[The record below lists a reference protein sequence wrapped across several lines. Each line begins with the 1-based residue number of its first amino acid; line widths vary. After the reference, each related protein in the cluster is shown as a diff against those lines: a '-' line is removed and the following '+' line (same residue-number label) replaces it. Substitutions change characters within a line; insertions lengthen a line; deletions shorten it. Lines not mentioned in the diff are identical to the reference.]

1 VKNFIRWFK
10 NSKGVK
16 RWIVLLF
23 ISMILICYGFSKV
36 MSTEEVGNILELIE
50 IVITFALGF
59 VGFVA
64 GIIFIQRKTIEV
76 TLTSTKDNEEMSD
89 VKATNSIY
97 DKGPK
102 VVVIGGGSGINNVLE
117 GLKKY
122 TTNITAIATVSSYGN
137 EKTFSKKE
145 LKLRPMEDVQENMI
159 ALCPSSEKMN
169 QLMKYKFTE
178 GKLKNL
184 SFGDIFLS
192 AMENVYEDSGKSIE
206 KSSEI
211 LNMVGKVIPVT
222 LDEMN
227 ICAELQDGT
236 IVEQK
241 NKIAEIVSD
250 KVTRINRVYIN
261 PTNCRPTEG
270 IIDAIKEADAIVIG
284 PGSLYTNVI
293 PNLLIRGVSKA
304 IKDSKA
310 LKIYISN
317 VMTEPGQTDDYEVSD
332 HIKAIQEHA
341 GENIIDF
348 CIADTGEIIPEYVR
362 KYNLAGS
369 TLVNPDTKNVKGMGV
384 IVYESNVST
393 LKDEH
398 IIHNPDNIARAIIE
412 IICTDFKVKDQQSDE
427 SYLLLNSKLK
437 EEEKKEQA
445 NKEKKVKEPKKVKEK
460 GARKESKFTTKY
472 KERIKSIQ
480 ESELSR
486 QTNLKVHKKAEKMIS
501 EEEKKQKE
509 EFLKETYEK
518 TVKK

>member
-1 VKNFIRWFK
+1 MENFLRWFK

-16 RWIVLLF
+16 RWIVVIF

-36 MSTEEVGNILELIE
+36 MATEELGNVLELIE
-50 IVITFALGF
+50 IVFTFVLGF
-59 VGFVA
+59 VGFVM
-64 GIIFIQRKTIEV
+64 GIIFIQRKTIEA
-76 TLTSTKDNEEMSD
+76 TLTSTKDSEEISD
-89 VKATNSIY
+89 VKVSNSIY

-102 VVVIGGGSGINNVLE
+102 LVVIGGGSGINNVLE

-122 TTNITAIATVSSYGN
+122 TTNITAIATVSSYGK

-159 ALCPSSEKMN
+159 ALCPNSEKMN

-184 SFGDIFLS
+184 NFGDIILS

-241 NKIAEIVSD
+241 NKIAETVSD

-261 PTNCRPTEG
+261 PTNCRPTAG
-270 IIDAIKEADAIVIG
+270 IIEAIKEAEAIVIG

-293 PNLLIRGVSKA
+293 PNLLIRGVAKA

-310 LKIYISN
+310 LKIYVSN
-317 VMTEPGQTDDYEVSD
+317 IMTESGQTDDYEVSD

-341 GENIIDF
+341 GDGIIDF

-362 KYNLAGS
+362 KYNLKGS
-369 TLVNPDTKNVKGMGV
+369 TLVGVDAKKVKTMGV
-384 IVYESNVST
+384 TTYEANVST
-393 LKDEH
+393 VKDEH

-412 IICTDFKVKDQQSDE
+412 IICTDFKLKDQQSDE
-427 SYLLLNSKLK
+427 EYLLLNSKLK
-437 EEEKKEQA
+437 EEEKKDKT
-445 NKEKKVKEPKKVKEK
+445 NKEKKVKEPKKIKEK
-460 GARKESKFTTKY
+460 GARKESKFTAKY

-486 QTNLKVHKKAEKMIS
+486 QANIKVREKADKMIS
-501 EEEKKQKE
+501 EEEKRQKE
-509 EFLKETYEK
+509 EFLRETYEE
-518 TVKK
+518 TLKK

>member
-1 VKNFIRWFK
+1 MNNFIRWFK

-16 RWIVLLF
+16 RWIIVIF

-36 MSTEEVGNILELIE
+36 MATNELNNILELLE
-50 IVITFALGF
+50 IIVSFVLGF
-59 VGFVA
+59 VGFVM
-64 GIIFIQRKTIEV
+64 GIIFIQRKTVEA
-76 TLTSTKDNEEMSD
+76 TLTSTKDNEETSEIK
-89 VKATNSIY
+89 VTNSIY

-122 TTNITAIATVSSYGN
+122 TTNITAIVTVSSYGN
-137 EKTFSKKE
+137 EKSFSKKE
-145 LKLRPMEDVQENMI
+145 LKLRPMEDVQESMI

-169 QLMKYKFTE
+169 QLMKFKFTE

-184 SFGDIFLS
+184 NFGDVFLS
-192 AMENVYEDSGKSIE
+192 AMENIYEDSGKSIE

-236 IVEQK
+236 IIEQK
-241 NKIAEIVSD
+241 NKIAETVSD

-261 PTNCRPTEG
+261 PTNCRPTAG
-270 IIDAIKEADAIVIG
+270 IIDAINEAEAIIIG

-293 PNLLIRGVSKA
+293 PNLLIRGVAKA

-310 LKIYISN
+310 LKIYVSN
-317 VMTEPGQTDDYEVSD
+317 IMTESGQTDDYEVSD

-341 GENIIDF
+341 GDGIIDF

-362 KYNLAGS
+362 KYNLKGS
-369 TLVNPDTKNVKGMGV
+369 TLVSLDTRNVKGMGV
-384 IVYESNVST
+384 SIYEANVST
-393 LKDEH
+393 VKDEH

-412 IICTDFKVKDQQSDE
+412 IICTDFKLKDQQSDE
-427 SYLLLNSKLK
+427 EYLLLNSKLK
-437 EEEKKEQA
+437 EQDKENKNKKEKIA
-445 NKEKKVKEPKKVKEK
+445 KEPKKVRDK
-460 GARKESKFTTKY
+460 GVRKESKFSAKY

-486 QTNLKVHKKAEKMIS
+486 QENIKIREKADEMIN

-518 TVKK
+518 TYKK